1 MGVNT
6 TTPLKHEQD
15 RHCFNSTASC
25 YVVGMEHHVAYVAR
39 LNLWPAGHH
48 KLGVI
53 WAKGVNWN
61 KGEIDRHI
69 AAGKYS
75 AAQCLSRL
83 TDGMP
88 NHIRA
93 HTEWAGP

>member
-1 MGVNT
+1 
-6 TTPLKHEQD
+6 
-15 RHCFNSTASC
+15 
-25 YVVGMEHHVAYVAR
+25 MEHHVAYVAR

-83 TDGMP
+83 TEGMP
-88 NHIRA
+88 NHSNML
-93 HTEWAGP
+93 H